1 MSDPKA
7 ALTETLRE
15 ALASEHPFNGGTFPR
30 WFRVW
35 INEASEKAADA
46 LLGLPGVAVV
56 DAEVYRVAR
65 KGLVDLTEAWAE
77 LRMDTPED
85 QSLHDRLVALSR
97 VAADLLPLPK
107 AAAAVVVSEGETR

>member
-1 MSDPKA
+1 MADLKA
-7 ALTETLRE
+7 TLTETLRQHGE
-15 ALASEHPFNGGTFPR
+15 LEDSGGTCECG
-30 WFRVW
+30 WYVHGSDHA
-35 INEASEKAADA
+35 EHVADV
-46 LLGLPGVAVV
+46 LLGLSGVAVV

-97 VAADLLPLPK
+97 TAAEILPLPK
-107 AAAAVVVSEGETR
+107 SAVVSEGDTDA

>member
-1 MSDPKA
+1 MPDLRTV
-7 ALTETLRE
+7 LTETLRE
-15 ALASEHPFNGGTFPR
+15 HGYHGADDGSFNQGRTEYCTCGWFGTGVTHEEHQ
-30 WFRVW
+30 V
-35 INEASEKAADA
+35 DV

-77 LRMDTPED
+77 LCMDTPED

-97 VAADLLPLPK
+97 TAADLLPLP
-107 AAAAVVVSEGETR
+107 VEGNADA